1 MKEHEHIN
9 FIQSLQ
15 VYLYLKDLS
24 LLWESFIC
32 ENSLEDCSHGL
43 DFDIDNSSNWDL
55 WILADEIYFKMHLCA
70 VGLGSAFVMLFP
82 IRLNGNMMK
91 ATWRT
96 KADFQSLKSISEAL
110 VSILNNLARPSFS
123 LDLSIVSEQTQGTLG
138 EVDSLA
144 SEDHRPLAEI
154 YGCVGITK

>member
-1 MKEHEHIN
+1 MQAS
-9 FIQSLQ
+9 FTALP
-15 VYLYLKDLS
+15 
-24 LLWESFIC
+24 LL
-32 ENSLEDCSHGL
+32 
-43 DFDIDNSSNWDL
+43 
-55 WILADEIYFKMHLCA
+55 DEIYFLTHLCA
-70 VGLGSAFVMLFP
+70 LETVAVGLRSAFVMLFP